1 MNYFRDYS
9 KPIVLS
15 LRGKK
20 GFETY
25 VKIVTSS
32 HKKYDAKAASEKAA
46 KNLRRQGIDVG
57 RG

>member
-15 LRGKK
+15 LRGKR

-25 VKIVTSS
+25 VKIVASS

-46 KNLRRQGIDVG
+46 KNLRRQGINV
-57 RG
+57 